1 MRRTLNVISLGCSKN
16 LVDAERLM
24 RMLAEAGC
32 DVAFEQPVG
41 QRFDAV
47 VINTCGF
54 ISDAKEESIGS
65 ILEWVAAKERGLVG
79 RVFVMGCL
87 SERYASELPAEIPEV
102 DGWFGKRDWFRI
114 AGLMAAREGAGCTPG
129 FDRVL
134 TTPPHHAYLKI
145 AEGCNRRCAFCA
157 IPIITGRHSS
167 RPVEEIVAEARL
179 LAGRGVKELNVIA
192 QELTYYGLDLY
203 GERRLAQLVEA
214 LSEVEGIE
222 WIRLHYAYPKDF
234 PMELLDV
241 MASNPKVC
249 RYLDIALQ
257 HAADPVLANMH
268 RNITAAETRSLISAI
283 RAKVPGIHLRTTLM
297 VGFPGEG
304 EEEFA
309 ELMQFVRDMRFE
321 RMGAFAYCEEE
332 DTAAARSLADTV
344 SADVKQRRLDE
355 LMALQEEISAEI
367 QQQKVGQTLRV
378 VIDREEEEFYV
389 GRSEFD
395 SPEVD
400 PEVLVEKTVPLRP
413 GSFVE
418 VRVLKALPFELI
430 AQVTGDTK

>member
-32 DVAFEQPVG
+32 EVAFEQPVG
-41 QRFDAV
+41 RRFDAV

-54 ISDAKEESIGS
+54 ISDAKEESIGT
-65 ILEWVAAKERGLVG
+65 ILEWVAAKERGLVK
-79 RVFVMGCL
+79 RVLVMGCL
-87 SERYASELPAEIPEV
+87 SQRYASELPAEIPEV
-102 DGWFGKRDWFRI
+102 DGWFGKHDWPRI
-114 AGLMAAREGAGCTPG
+114 AELMAAREGAGCDPG

-134 TTPPHHAYLKI
+134 TTAPHHAYLKI

-157 IPIITGRHSS
+157 IPIITGHHRS

-241 MASNPKVC
+241 MAANPKVC

-257 HAADPVLANMH
+257 HAADPVLSNMQ
-268 RNITAAETRSLISAI
+268 RNITAAETRSLIAAI

-297 VGFPGEG
+297 VGFR
-304 EEEFA
+304 A
-309 ELMQFVRDMRFE
+309 RVR
-321 RMGAFAYCEEE
+321 
-332 DTAAARSLADTV
+332 RSLP
-344 SADVKQRRLDE
+344 S
-355 LMALQEEISAEI
+355 
-367 QQQKVGQTLRV
+367 
-378 VIDREEEEFYV
+378 
-389 GRSEFD
+389 
-395 SPEVD
+395 
-400 PEVLVEKTVPLRP
+400 
-413 GSFVE
+413 
-418 VRVLKALPFELI
+418 
-430 AQVTGDTK
+430 